1 MVSVSELE
9 GGGGDGVS
17 TNSDDDDDAAVCA
30 RRVVGVGA
38 YLATKAASPLLPKE
52 ENDNERLVFQSARRW
67 ADIVSV
73 TPPATA
79 PPSPALLLPERCCVL
94 LLLPV
99 EDNKRWCAVIIAL
112 THRYRTTGLY

>member
-67 ADIVSV
+67 ADIVSAV
-73 TPPATA
+73 PPATA
-79 PPSPALLLPERCCVL
+79 PPSPALVLPERCCVL

-112 THRYRTTGLY
+112 THRYRTTGL